1 LRDRHA
7 EARLAR
13 IRSYAA
19 REGQR
24 AARSTD
30 LIAAH
35 CGSAGACSQ
44 MLVCTSKEVHDV
56 GAIAIV
62 PNVGDAY
69 DNALAESFLDSY
81 KTELIAD
88 RVWTSRV
95 QLELATVEWVAWFNH
110 DRLHSALG
118 DIPPVEFEQRQ
129 AATIAL
135 IAVASGDE
143 SLAAI
148 SPKPADGLTTKRA
161 STTAVDFV
169 VDRLTGS
176 PNAPD
181 ARALT
186 AQAAPHASRR

>member
-1 LRDRHA
+1 MRDRHA

-35 CGSAGACSQ
+35 SGSAGACSQ

-69 DNALAESFLDSY
+69 DNALAKVSS
-81 KTELIAD
+81 
-88 RVWTSRV
+88 
-95 QLELATVEWVAWFNH
+95 
-110 DRLHSALG
+110 
-118 DIPPVEFEQRQ
+118 IP
-129 AATIAL
+129 T
-135 IAVASGDE
+135 
-143 SLAAI
+143 
-148 SPKPADGLTTKRA
+148 KP
-161 STTAVDFV
+161 S
-169 VDRLTGS
+169 
-176 PNAPD
+176 
-181 ARALT
+181 
-186 AQAAPHASRR
+186 